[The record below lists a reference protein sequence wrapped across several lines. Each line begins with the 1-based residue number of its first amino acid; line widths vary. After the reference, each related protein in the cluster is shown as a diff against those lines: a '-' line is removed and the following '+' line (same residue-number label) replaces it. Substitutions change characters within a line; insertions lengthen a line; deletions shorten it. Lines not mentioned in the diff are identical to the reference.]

1 MVRKMSVFMAFVL
14 ALVMALT
21 LLPVT
26 ALAAYVI
33 LKKAK
38 QPV

>member
-1 MVRKMSVFMAFVL
+1 MKKKATTILL

-38 QPV
+38 QPL

>member
-1 MVRKMSVFMAFVL
+1 MKKLTAFAL

>member
-1 MVRKMSVFMAFVL
+1 MKKRATTILL
-14 ALVMALT
+14 ALVMALI

>member
-1 MVRKMSVFMAFVL
+1 MKKRTTTILL

>member
-1 MVRKMSVFMAFVL
+1 MKKKATTILL
-14 ALVMALT
+14 ALVMTLT